1 MPRIIIELCAIV
13 LFVQISGE
21 QLNNQTADN
30 ILIKNSNNDLPH
42 TNKNETYK
50 QCVING
56 IIKRIEDIL
65 KRQIKE
71 SESEI
76 KLILKPQ
83 GNDVNVNDRKIRATQ
98 NAIDWNECATKFEL
112 EQHRNLETEHIL
124 AIKKELGKLQE
135 LIRLLRDQQSV
146 LNMLTDFE
154 KPRPKIDDEDDR
166 RQLLE
171 LFKMLKNHLPAQ
183 AKIELDN
190 HKMQLQTLEHEI
202 ESLRNGQAIFI
213 NENANKTGDV
223 VSPDV
228 VGAIQT
234 QNHPI
239 LAKLKANASTRKAPN
254 EPHNL
259 HSLIENAKVH
269 MKVNPASNPKVR
281 ANDDFLDNLQKL
293 LVDNPE
299 QIPDIKENPL
309 DGNIVPTTDIEK
321 KLNDLEKQV
330 KVSQKMK
337 QLEKKIKQMQ
347 QINAESKSIDDE
359 DDLKSQ
365 LKKLQRQLDNMN
377 KNKVESKSLDDEDI
391 LDELK
396 NLQSAINDLKP
407 KEDDSQSKIGG
418 ADIQLML
425 NKLIG
430 VPVRPAAVPVAT
442 HSQLTPAQIQVLKR
456 IMALKAGSNQHQS
469 HAPSSSYGHSYN
481 PAYSLYGENSY
492 YGNLPP
498 NVLIPKVGYEEN
510 QYSSYDNGPYSS
522 YSPYPP
528 YGYPDKYAYGIN
540 LYSPKTEY
548 GPGLDYYSSGKGN
561 YGYNQN
567 KSGNVPKP
575 YAPDNGGYG
584 QYAYYG
590 AIPHPPQYAENADK
604 INGGHHLPHSD
615 LNHDKYEALHLKP
628 SPIYSK
634 LYGTKPSYEHGSAPH
649 LNGYEEQ
656 QFFRGYKGDESEKYG
671 SDSSQSY
678 FNSQENSNYGNS
690 YAHQKM
696 GELQTQIYTLQS
708 VINNLN
714 SPEYVQ
720 KPEDQQTIYELD
732 RKITD
737 LKGVVSNLA
746 QDGNQQ
752 YYESDYN
759 VGYGDKSVPSY
770 RSHSKPHNHEDEP
783 TLSKKRFRREAEQ
796 VDNTTTSVMTQFIQ
810 ELSDIVDVIHFL
822 SESLSEEYHSRKVRN
837 TFTSDHIGKFF
848 KILKEVGRVP
858 RETNNSTMNA
868 LYQRLDKLMNFV
880 DSLTDKIS
888 YQHKNCGK
896 EGNCAT
902 ESDNHS
908 RSKRDTE
915 DSDDIGP
922 TMQRIWDAMGALLDN
937 KLRTTSNSKSFDNKP
952 QLRSSYYPPA
962 SYYQPGYYQQPYYG
976 QPIYYHTVY
985 DYEDKGKKDKTKFIK
1000 VKKDLKV
1007 ESKFEKIFT
1016 KILEKILDK
1025 IVKAIPIIIR
1035 KLLGLEF
1042 DFFGEVD
1049 DGYGYGGVKK
1059 TKKFGIFSIIP
1070 MLLFKIL
1077 TNISYFV
1084 KKLKKNTFIKT
1095 FLVPGFVLIATAG
1108 LIVFLIWWLSGDD
1121 SHDHPYYGYGGNIGY
1136 DNSYR
1141 NSINS
1146 DVDDDDFNKN
1156 EYRDA
1161 QSRSR
1166 QPVSTAYSSDDFVQK
1181 NLNGN
1186 PYPSYYKPSLSK
1198 RYDPIVKNLIT
1209 LIQLVEQYPV
1219 LYDGDPN
1226 RTGTHHAW
1234 QEVANKLGEDWLTCK
1249 EKWKNIR
1256 TCYTRY
1262 LRKHDKS
1269 PYGRSY
1275 YLSPYLEF
1283 LQPYYKN
1290 SGVTNAP
1297 TTQDSLWSKIEV
1309 SDTELIQDSSLIT
1322 DSNNMEES
1330 SEDKK
1335 EMYNTEVKER
1345 RKVKIAHPEVQADIN
1360 GKIREEWCLEEKN
1373 RT

>member
-30 ILIKNSNNDLPH
+30 ILIKNSINDLPH

-183 AKIELDN
+183 AKIGDQEILPPPQNLDHKDFQQIMTEITKLHQQLENQNMNHEAKLKTELDN

-377 KNKVESKSLDDEDI
+377 KNKAESKSLDDEDI

-469 HAPSSSYGHSYN
+469 HLPSSSYGHSYN

-498 NVLIPKVGYEEN
+498 NGPYSQGWYGPYGKQIYGTSSPLYSGYEEN

-548 GPGLDYYSSGKGN
+548 GPGLDYYSPGKGN
-561 YGYNQN
+561 YGYNQKYGPN
-567 KSGNVPKP
+567 SYAAQHLFGTVHYKPSKSGNVPKP

-604 INGGHHLPHSD
+604 INGGHHLPHS
-615 LNHDKYEALHLKP
+615 
-628 SPIYSK
+628 
-634 LYGTKPSYEHGSAPH
+634 
-649 LNGYEEQ
+649 YEEQ

-922 TMQRIWDAMGALLDN
+922 TMQRIWDAMGALLGNSESDTQENEIVSNDILKESESRQASSEDIQDRRLHLQKQLDNLKQQLDN

-1198 RYDPIVKNLIT
+1198 RYDPISQK
-1209 LIQLVEQYPV
+1209 
-1219 LYDGDPN
+1219 
-1226 RTGTHHAW
+1226 
-1234 QEVANKLGEDWLTCK
+1234 
-1249 EKWKNIR
+1249 
-1256 TCYTRY
+1256 
-1262 LRKHDKS
+1262 
-1269 PYGRSY
+1269 
-1275 YLSPYLEF
+1275 
-1283 LQPYYKN
+1283 
-1290 SGVTNAP
+1290 
-1297 TTQDSLWSKIEV
+1297 
-1309 SDTELIQDSSLIT
+1309 
-1322 DSNNMEES
+1322 SNN
-1330 SEDKK
+1330 
-1335 EMYNTEVKER
+1335 
-1345 RKVKIAHPEVQADIN
+1345 IN
-1360 GKIREEWCLEEKN
+1360 SVRYW
-1373 RT
+1373 